1 MTTTFIVGYIVLAVI
16 LVGLVN
22 VLVLKSRK
30 KRKNQTKGQH
40 VNEESKSQ
48 SNPSKF
54 KISDLDRDQASER
67 TQDAHHD
74 DHQFRHLN
82 TENRHI
88 ENDKRKDHFENEQDQ
103 QDHASEQI
111 HPEQKQASHSL
122 HYSDDATEDDKQDDD
137 VNNQH
142 LPKDSIY
149 EPINP
154 ASQEGRVNERIKK
167 QKEDFVFGKGIT
179 RNKILAAML
188 FGMFIA
194 ILNQT
199 LLNVA
204 LPKINTEF
212 NISASTGQWLMTGF
226 MLVNGIL
233 IPISAFLFNKYSYR
247 KLFIIAL
254 LLFTIGSLVC
264 ALSNNFPM
272 MMGGRVL
279 QAIGAGVLMPLGSNV
294 IVTIFPPEKRGVAMG
309 TMGIAMILAPAI
321 GPTLSGYIVQNYHW
335 NVMFYG
341 MFFLGIAA
349 MIFGYFWFRLYQK
362 TTNPR
367 ADYQGIVYSTIGF
380 GALLYGFSEAG
391 NKGWGS
397 TEIVIMFI
405 IGVIF
410 IVAFVIRELTMRAPM
425 LNLEVLKSSTFT
437 LTTIINMVVMMS
449 LFGGMIL
456 LPIYL
461 QNLRGFSA
469 LDSGLLLLPGSLV
482 MGILG
487 PITGKLLDTIGLKP
501 LALFGIAVMTYG
513 TWELT
518 KLNMDTPY
526 LHIMSIYV
534 IRSFGMAF
542 VMMPLMTAA
551 INALPPRLISHG
563 NAFLNTMR
571 QLAGSIGTAIL
582 VTVMTTQT
590 TNHVGAFADELDK
603 TNPVIQDHVR
613 QMAAQYGG
621 QSEALQAI
629 LKYVNQL
636 AYIEGINDAFWIA
649 TGLAVLAFILSL
661 FLKGKKG
668 ADAEHERMMH
678 AESNKFK

>member
-88 ENDKRKDHFENEQDQ
+88 ENDKRKDYFENE

-501 LALFGIAVMTYG
+501 LSLFGIAVMTYG

-649 TGLAVLAFILSL
+649 TGLAFLAFVLSL